1 MSQVEQSA
9 VLFYADY
16 LRLEAEQRTVTDN
29 CRYFF
34 VHGVPMNACYIAGV
48 EPFYDE
54 TNQYYIQALHEYE
67 TLKSVYGKDG
77 VMSFIE
83 DICILKTR
91 GMTDAEKMLTHIF
104 QYCYYKKLKSAIAKY
119 RRWKNNITYRHIIK
133 NDDGNPQLARCS
145 AQIAHVEKTRGDR
158 VESSIQKSSRIDDRE
173 LEKNP

>member
-1 MSQVEQSA
+1 
-9 VLFYADY
+9 
-16 LRLEAEQRTVTDN
+16 
-29 CRYFF
+29 
-34 VHGVPMNACYIAGV
+34 
-48 EPFYDE
+48 
-54 TNQYYIQALHEYE
+54 
-67 TLKSVYGKDG
+67 
-77 VMSFIE
+77 MSFIE

-145 AQIAHVEKTRGDR
+145 AQIAHVEKTRGDC